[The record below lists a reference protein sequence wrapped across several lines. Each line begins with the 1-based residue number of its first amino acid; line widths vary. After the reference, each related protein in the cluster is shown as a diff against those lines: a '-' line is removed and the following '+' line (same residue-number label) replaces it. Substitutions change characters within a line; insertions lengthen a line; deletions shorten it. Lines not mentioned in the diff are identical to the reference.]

1 MCTTAIG
8 DGQSAGCEVIMMISF
23 VICYG
28 KQAGGGAKWRM
39 SDRKA
44 KAEYEERTR
53 QATKSESRS
62 ANDDSRSSLM
72 VCNTHARCGHLVIS
86 VSLKEA
92 TRLLCYGFSVV
103 TLYLKKFSST
113 D

>member
-1 MCTTAIG
+1 
-8 DGQSAGCEVIMMISF
+8 
-23 VICYG
+23 
-28 KQAGGGAKWRM
+28 M